1 MGIAQVGT
9 TLKPVLIS
17 PSVMSIPA
25 LGQLAGRQRPK
36 LPFTWDFD
44 VFALPGAPQE
54 PSIIRAIPRSN

>member
-1 MGIAQVGT
+1 
-9 TLKPVLIS
+9 
-17 PSVMSIPA
+17 MSIPA

-54 PSIIRAIPRSN
+54 PSIIRALPRSN